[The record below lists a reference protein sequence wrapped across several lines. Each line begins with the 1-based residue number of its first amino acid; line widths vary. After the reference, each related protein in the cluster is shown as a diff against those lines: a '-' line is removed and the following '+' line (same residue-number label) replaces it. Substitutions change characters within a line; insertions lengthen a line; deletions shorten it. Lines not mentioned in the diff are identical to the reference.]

1 MFVLRSLA
9 GLCTSRSWP
18 VTHIPSAFTTIVPI
32 TPLWLW
38 ILFKVSS
45 TSAWKRPGREENTG
59 VLVVTPTLRKDTYFP
74 MSRPEALR
82 AVTGC
87 LKDALKTAINS
98 FTTPLPTALVNL
110 FLEAPLV
117 TEHWLSQNLLPFSRK
132 HDIAKES
139 LSDGPANVY
148 RTWHPSVQKLPFR
161 ETLFSWMIT

>member
-117 TEHWLSQNLLPFSRK
+117 TEHWLSHRTCFHSLENTTSQRNLSQMVLQMFTE
-132 HDIAKES
+132 HDTP
-139 LSDGPANVY
+139 LSKSC
-148 RTWHPSVQKLPFR
+148 PSGKPYFH
-161 ETLFSWMIT
+161 EW